1 MIKEIPLNE
10 PHIYAFQIS
19 GKLVEEDYA
28 VFRPKLDRIL
38 KKESPLSLLIKV
50 EDFDGWSA
58 KAAWEDLKIGMDHGE
73 DFLRIAFV
81 GESLWEKV
89 MIELG
94 SLFIKSEV
102 HFFQDDSEAIN
113 WLKEVDNKAE
123 ENEYIGYRHILVAT
137 DFSKYAD
144 LALKKALE
152 LAKPFS
158 AKVSLVHAAETLS
171 AELYPSIGELAVP
184 VLINNPEQ
192 EEKHLARIKKQLE
205 EHIEKLGFANEDI
218 DLHVLSGHRVDE
230 IVEYASK
237 NKVDLIVMGSHGR
250 RGLARLVGS
259 STNGVIHHAPCD
271 VLTVV

>member
-19 GKLVEEDYA
+19 GKLVEEDYS
-28 VFRPKLDRIL
+28 VFRPKLERIL

-50 EDFDGWSA
+50 EDFEGWSA
-58 KAAWEDLKIGMDHGE
+58 KAAWEDLKIGLNHGE

-94 SLFIKSEV
+94 NLFMKAEV
-102 HFFQDDSEAIN
+102 HFFDNDSDAIN

-123 ENEYIGYRHILVAT
+123 ENEYVGYRHILVAT

-144 LALKKALE
+144 IALKKALE

-192 EEKHLARIKKQLE
+192 EEKHIANIEKQLT
-205 EHIEKLGFANEDI
+205 EHIEKLGFADKNI
-218 DLHVLSGHRVDE
+218 DVHVLSGHRVDE
-230 IVEYASK
+230 IVEYAGK
-237 NKVDLIVMGSHGR
+237 NNVDLIVMGSHGR

-259 STNGVIHHAPCD
+259 STNGVINHAPCD

>member
-19 GKLVEEDYA
+19 GKLVEDDYA

-38 KKESPLSLLIKV
+38 KKESPLSLLIKI

-58 KAAWEDLKIGMDHGE
+58 KAAWEELKIGLDHGKN
-73 DFLRIAFV
+73 FLRIAFV
-81 GESLWEKV
+81 GENLWEKV

-94 SLFIKSEV
+94 NLFLKAEV
-102 HFFQDDSEAIN
+102 HYFEDDSKAIN

-123 ENEYIGYRHILVAT
+123 ENEYIGYRHVLVAT

-144 LALKKALE
+144 VALKKALE

-192 EEKHLARIKKQLE
+192 EEKHLARIKKELE
-205 EHIEKLGFANEDI
+205 DRIEELGFSDENI
-218 DLHVLSGHRVDE
+218 DVHVLSGHRVDE

-237 NKVDLIVMGSHGR
+237 NNVDLIVMGSHGR

>member
-50 EDFDGWSA
+50 EDFDGWSS
-58 KAAWEDLKIGMDHGE
+58 KAAWEELKIGLDHGK

-81 GESLWEKV
+81 GDSLWEKV

-94 SLFIKSEV
+94 NLFMKAEV
-102 HFFQDDSEAIN
+102 HYFEDDSEAIN

-123 ENEYIGYRHILVAT
+123 ENEYIGYRHVLVAT

-144 LALKKALE
+144 VALKKAIE

-192 EEKHLARIKKQLE
+192 EEKHIARIEKQLE
-205 EHIEKLGFANEDI
+205 EHIEKLGFGEEEI
-218 DLHVLSGHRVDE
+218 DVHVLSGHRVDE

-237 NKVDLIVMGSHGR
+237 NNVDLIVMGSHGR

>member
-19 GKLVEEDYA
+19 GKLVEDDYA

-38 KKESPLSLLIKV
+38 NKESPLSLLIKV
-50 EDFDGWSA
+50 ENFDGWSA
-58 KAAWEDLKIGMDHGE
+58 KAAWEDLKIGLDHDK

-94 SLFIKSEV
+94 NLFMKAEV
-102 HFFQDDSEAIN
+102 RYFQDDSEAIS

-123 ENEYIGYRHILVAT
+123 ENEYIGYRHVLVAT

-144 LALKKALE
+144 VALKKALE

-192 EEKHLARIKKQLE
+192 EEKHIARIKKQLK
-205 EHIEKLGFANEDI
+205 EHIEKLGFADEAI
-218 DLHVLSGHRVDE
+218 DVHVLSGHRVDE

-237 NKVDLIVMGSHGR
+237 NNVDLIVMGSHGR

>member
-94 SLFIKSEV
+94 SLFIQAEV

-123 ENEYIGYRHILVAT
+123 ENEYVGYRHILVAT

-205 EHIEKLGFANEDI
+205 EHIEKLGFSNENI

>member
-19 GKLVEEDYA
+19 GKLVEEDYS
-28 VFRPKLDRIL
+28 VFRPKLERIL

-50 EDFDGWSA
+50 EDFEGWSA
-58 KAAWEDLKIGMDHGE
+58 KAAWEDLKIGLNHGE

-94 SLFIKSEV
+94 NLFMKAEV
-102 HFFQDDSEAIN
+102 HFFDNDSDAIN

-123 ENEYIGYRHILVAT
+123 ENEYVGYRHILVAT

-144 LALKKALE
+144 IALKKALE

-192 EEKHLARIKKQLE
+192 EEKHIANIEKQLT
-205 EHIEKLGFANEDI
+205 EHIEKLGFADRNI
-218 DLHVLSGHRVDE
+218 DVHVLSGHRVDE
-230 IVEYASK
+230 IVEYAGK
-237 NKVDLIVMGSHGR
+237 NNVDLIVMGSHGR

-259 STNGVIHHAPCD
+259 STNGVINHAPCD